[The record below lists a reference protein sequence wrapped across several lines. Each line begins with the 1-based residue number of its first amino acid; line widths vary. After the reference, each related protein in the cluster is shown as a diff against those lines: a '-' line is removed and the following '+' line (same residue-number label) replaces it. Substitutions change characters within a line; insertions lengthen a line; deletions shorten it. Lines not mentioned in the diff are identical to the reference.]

1 MVKLRKILL
10 SDKTEFEKHH
20 PSKDIGCES
29 SFAVNFLYAKD
40 YPTYIGNWHNRIAI
54 AKPPNL
60 LYYPLGEETSA
71 KELAEYAEDIS
82 NSGFKFEYIYNV
94 PPDFAK
100 NFPDYEKYFSLVEN
114 EGEFDYIY
122 QPDSLAE
129 LKGSLLRKKRNHIK
143 HFIEENPNWCEDDI
157 TQKNLDDAQFFVES
171 RSTAFERQAIET
183 AFENFFELNLSGII
197 LRDNDGTIVGTSIFT
212 EIADGVYD
220 VLIEKS
226 AHHTRGASQML
237 VVLQAKKLRE
247 LGAKLINREQDLNLP
262 NLRHAKKSLDPI
274 FLYKRVSLVPKNYAR
289 N

>member
-100 NFPDYEKYFSLVEN
+100 KFPDYEKYFSLVEN

-171 RSTAFERQAIET
+171 RSTVFERQAIET

-226 AHHTRGASQML
+226 DHHTRGASQML

>member
-100 NFPDYEKYFSLVEN
+100 KFPDYEKYFSLVEN

-226 AHHTRGASQML
+226 DHHTRGASQML

>member
-100 NFPDYEKYFSLVEN
+100 KFPDYEKYFSLVEN

>member
-100 NFPDYEKYFSLVEN
+100 KFPDYEKYFSLVEN

-157 TQKNLDDAQFFVES
+157 TQKNLDDAQFFAES

-226 AHHTRGASQML
+226 DHHTRGASQML